1 MPALRSPG
9 TRRGLAALTLLV
21 CYLGGAPLAYAGG
34 MDVSLGGWISG
45 AARGALH
52 GCWSEMIS
60 LHGWSGGL
68 APPDLPCAGGA
79 LIFDF
84 GALALLCGVVI
95 AAVRMRTRAD
105 GQRMDLAR
113 RYLEQ
118 GREPPLALFS
128 SAAEGDLRRGVI
140 LAAAGLGVLVA
151 GALTGRGGEIGLVP
165 GFVGLG
171 YLVSFGLSRRLGARR
186 RS

>member
-1 MPALRSPG
+1 MTKLRSPG
-9 TRRGLAALTLLV
+9 LTCGIEALALLV
-21 CYLGGAPLAYAGG
+21 CYLGVAPAAYASGV
-34 MDVSLGGWISG
+34 DVSLGSWISG

-52 GCWSEMIS
+52 GCGLEVFSLQLWSP
-60 LHGWSGGL
+60 GL
-68 APPDLPCAGGA
+68 TAPELPCPGGS

-95 AAVRMRTRAD
+95 AAVRMRLRAE
-105 GQRMDLAR
+105 GRRMDLAR

-118 GREPPLALFS
+118 GREPPLALFP

-140 LAAAGLGVLVA
+140 LTAAGIGLLAA
-151 GALTGRGGEIGLVP
+151 GALAGRGGEIGLVP

-171 YLVSFGLSRRLGARR
+171 YLVSFGLSRRISTRR
-186 RS
+186 RA